1 MPGLVRQETGDFS
14 TVRGPAPAGRSV
26 ASHYGLNHWPRLNKK
41 EQNVRYQAHLPF
53 AAFGIFLLLDPL
65 QSQGQPG
72 STAVGSPL
80 DLSGTWEQ
88 EAAITTDDGEIQK
101 FEAIIEPRGDFEFG
115 DDLRLTAIFRIRLD
129 TEGEL
134 GPAADRPDNYSRLN
148 GPWFNDQYAEL
159 SLREFY
165 VDTDWAESSW
175 RIGKQQ
181 VVWGQADGI
190 KVLDVVNP
198 QSFREFI
205 LDDFDDSR
213 IPLWM
218 LNAEVPVGSE
228 GSLQFLWIPDTTY
241 HELAE
246 QGTPFAFSSPLMVP
260 VLPPGMGG
268 RVLSED
274 KPDDP
279 LSDSDAGLRYRVFA
293 GGWDLTI
300 NYLYHYQD
308 MPVLYQAIE
317 ESGPATIATVSPG
330 YERNHLFG
338 GTAST
343 VLGDDFT
350 LRAELAINSDTYH
363 ISTEILDNGIAESGE
378 VASVIGLDWQL
389 GSADTLL
396 SAQWFQSHLL
406 DYDSSIVREKT
417 EHNLSLLFR
426 RGFRN
431 ETLHFNALGIYSPTN
446 EDSWVHLKL
455 SFLWRSNVEVWLGAD
470 VLSGDREGLFGQ
482 FNDQDRVLVGLEW
495 GF

>member
-1 MPGLVRQETGDFS
+1 VPVI
-14 TVRGPAPAGRSV
+14 
-26 ASHYGLNHWPRLNKK
+26 
-41 EQNVRYQAHLPF
+41 
-53 AAFGIFLLLDPL
+53 AFGTFLLLGIGQVL
-65 QSQGQPG
+65 GQPD
-72 STAVGSPL
+72 SPDSGL
-80 DLSGTWEQ
+80 PIAFSGTWEQ
-88 EAAITTDDGEIQK
+88 EAAITTDDGEFQK
-101 FEAIIEPRGDFEFG
+101 FEAIIEPRVDFDFAN
-115 DDLRLTAIFRIRLD
+115 DLRLTAIFRIRLD

-134 GPAADRPDNYSRLN
+134 GPAADRPDNYSSFN
-148 GPWFNDQYAEL
+148 GPWFNDQYAEF

-165 VDTDWAESSW
+165 VDTNWAQSSW

-246 QGTPFAFSSPLMVP
+246 QGTPFAFRSPLLVP
-260 VLPPGMGG
+260 SLPAGIDG
-268 RVLSED
+268 RVLPVD

-279 LSDSDAGLRYRVFA
+279 LGDSDAGLRYSVFV
-293 GGWDLTI
+293 GGWDLTL

-308 MPVLYQAIE
+308 MPVLYQGVDA
-317 ESGPATIATVSPG
+317 SGPGIRATVAPA

-338 GTAST
+338 GTASN
-343 VLGDDFT
+343 VLGDVT
-350 LRAELAINSDTYH
+350 LRAELAYNSDTYQL
-363 ISTEILDNGIAESGE
+363 STQVSDNGIARSAE
-378 VASVIGLDWQL
+378 VASVLGLDWQL

-406 DYDSSIVREKT
+406 DYDSSVGREQT

-426 RGFRN
+426 RGFAN
-431 ETLHFNALGIYSPTN
+431 ETVHFNALGIYSPTN
-446 EDSWVHLKL
+446 QDSWLHLKL
-455 SFLWRSNVEVWLGAD
+455 SYLWRSNLEVWLGAD

-482 FNDQDRVLVGLEW
+482 FTDQDRLLVGLEW